1 MRQEADVRQ
10 RTRAGR
16 LSSGVMVAA
25 LWTAGICE
33 AQSLRADTVVD
44 RLGAYLQD
52 YETRVTELAAEEEY
66 DQWIKRRSG
75 YGGATVRKRKLR
87 STYFLVRLPDGQAWY
102 GFRDVASVDGHAVSA
117 PTRSMAELLGE
128 RTASAYEEALVLTQA
143 NAKYNIGDV
152 YRTINIPLQTLELL
166 HPQHRNRFDFSV
178 VRRERV
184 RGQDAAVVTF
194 KERAAPT
201 LISDSFGGELLASGR
216 VWVEPVT
223 GAVLRTELGF
233 SGFSALFL
241 KDALIR
247 VEYQRDSRL
256 QMLVPIE
263 MEETYGL
270 DIEVVHGRASYRNF
284 RRFETSGRL
293 IVPPQ

>member
-1 MRQEADVRQ
+1 MKQEPDVRQ
-10 RTRAGR
+10 RITAGR
-16 LSSGVMVAA
+16 LSSCMIVAA
-25 LWTAGICE
+25 LSTAGICE
-33 AQSLRADTVVD
+33 AQSLLPDSVVD

-52 YETRVTELAAEEEY
+52 YETKVTELAAEEEY

-75 YGGATVRKRKLR
+75 YGGATVQKRKLR

-102 GFRDVASVDGHAVSA
+102 GFREVASVDGRAVSP
-117 PTRSMAELLGE
+117 PTRAMAELLGE
-128 RTASAYEEALVLTQA
+128 RTASAYEEALALTRA
-143 NAKYNIGDV
+143 NAKYNIGDI

-166 HPQHRNRFDFSV
+166 HPQHRNRFDFGV
-178 VRRERV
+178 ARRERV

-201 LISDSFGGELLASGR
+201 LISDGFGGELLASGR

-233 SGFSALFL
+233 TGFSAHSLR
-241 KDALIR
+241 DVLIR
-247 VEYQRDSRL
+247 VEYQRDGRL

-284 RRFETSGRL
+284 RRFQTSGRIIL
-293 IVPPQ
+293 SPQ